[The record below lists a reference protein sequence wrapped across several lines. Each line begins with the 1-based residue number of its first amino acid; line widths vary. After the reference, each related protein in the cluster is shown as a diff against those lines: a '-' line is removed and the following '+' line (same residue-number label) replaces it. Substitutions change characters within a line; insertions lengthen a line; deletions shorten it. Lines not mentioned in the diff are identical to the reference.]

1 MAKKA
6 RSSKAVRTTSAAK
19 AAAKKPAATKAA
31 PKKPAIKAAKK
42 AAAKKTAS
50 KKPAA
55 SLAVLTTAQME
66 KVSSHFEAHLGKAEW
81 VLHEHESRKIHIDIN
96 EFQPSKKVP
105 HTCLA
110 TMGMSA
116 LPMHVPKGM
125 PIPARAELCIFL
137 PKKWQVDPDAWEKSG
152 EDAFWPIR
160 WLQAVARLPFEQ
172 RTYLAV
178 GHSVPSA
185 NPPEAIAPKC
195 KFVGFLIGPSFI
207 EPLSEFKL
215 GREKV
220 SVLTLM
226 PLFAGEM
233 QLVVEEG
240 PDAIIDLFEEAGIDP
255 MDIAD
260 PARRDV
266 TARKK
271 SSRRKS

>member
-6 RSSKAVRTTSAAK
+6 RSSKAVRTSPAAK
-19 AAAKKPAATKAA
+19 AAAKKAV
-31 PKKPAIKAAKK
+31 KKPAAKNAASKK
-42 AAAKKTAS
+42 AAS
-50 KKPAA
+50 KKAAA
-55 SLAVLTTAQME
+55 SLAVLTQAQME

-160 WLQAVARLPFEQ
+160 WLQAIARLPFEQ

-185 NPPEAIAPKC
+185 NPPEPIAPKC

-240 PDAIIDLFEEAGIDP
+240 PDALIDLFEAAGIDP

-266 TARKK
+266 TAKGKK
-271 SSRRKS
+271 KKNKK